1 MTLLTVLNRTSVT
14 KWLYLQIMQITD
26 KLIAT
31 LTLLTVVNR
40 MFVQRISYK
49 IAIDQY
55 QSRTVEV

>member
-31 LTLLTVVNR
+31 LTLLTVVYR

-55 QSRTVEV
+55 QSRTVDV

>member
-40 MFVQRISYK
+40 IFVQRISYK
-49 IAIDQY
+49 ITIDQY